1 MSAGKKQITSNTKTM
16 KQALLSIILAGMI
29 LMPSVY
35 AGAQN
40 FTGTWSSAPLSEV
53 LDEIESRTGYH
64 FIFENKEIN
73 TGIPVTATFTGAE
86 ITDVLDKILG
96 PSMHYT
102 IKGKYITV
110 SKRQIERAPLPSKD
124 IRHVSGTVISSA
136 DNQPVAGAGVYVA
149 GTSSGT
155 VTDLDGNWS
164 LELPPAAE
172 KVTFECIGYET
183 LILNVERLAN
193 MRIVTMNEC
202 VNTLEDVVVVGFG
215 TQKRESLV
223 GAVQA
228 VKPNELKSTTSN
240 LSTSFAGKIA
250 GVISVQSSGEP
261 GVADGASFWIR
272 GVSTFGSGQSP
283 LYIVDGVEITAQMLN
298 NIPPET
304 IESFSILKDATATSL
319 YGSRGANG
327 VMIITTKSGRNSER
341 MAINVRAEAGISGA
355 TAIPEAADAITFM
368 ETFNEALV
376 TRGKEP
382 YYSEDKI
389 SGTRTGL
396 NPYVYPDVDWYK
408 MLFKDMTV
416 NQNFNINMTGGGK
429 KVDYFLNVS
438 AYNENGILRK
448 PDFSGF
454 NTNINSQKYLFQAN
468 INALMTP
475 TTKVSLKMN
484 TQLHFQHT
492 PVTPTRTLFQY
503 CLQAMP
509 CEFAPVL
516 PAEEDDTFVRFG
528 TAPRWTTGYCTNP
541 YAELCKGYSDQYRGH
556 FTSALSVNQD
566 LKFITKGLSAYALV
580 TFYNRVYS
588 AVSHSMTP
596 FLYRVHDWSV
606 DENGNYLL
614 EMIQTQ
620 QGSTYLDTQ
629 RSNDGLR
636 ELSFQAKIDYNRTFR
651 KHTVGATIVYHQK
664 EQMKNVAAAVEYA
677 SLPYREQGLAG
688 RVTYDFDK
696 RYLIEANFGY
706 NGSENFARGK
716 RFGFFPSIAGGWVIS
731 NEPYWSGLKNTVNLL
746 KIRASYGLVGNDVIS
761 SSYSDRF
768 PYLSTVDMNTG
779 YNIALG
785 PNLSVQSGPSIST
798 YGNPSATW
806 ETSRK
811 VDIGLEFGLFREL
824 NLIVDYFYEKRSGI
838 FMQRQSLP
846 SSFGLSG
853 ITPWGNIGK
862 VDNSGVDASIDYN
875 KVFSKDFIL
884 SLRGTFTYAH
894 NEIKFMDEPIYEFDY
909 QKKTGHS
916 INSVYLYVF
925 DRYFTDE
932 EDIRNSP
939 DQSSLAT
946 LYPLLPGDIKYK
958 DLNNDG
964 KIDDNDQMWI
974 DRTTIPEIT
983 YGFGFSI
990 QYRSFD
996 ISAFFQ
1002 GTGRMHL
1009 LMTDNHPF
1017 STATDPGSGLM
1028 MYHAKD
1034 HWSESKPDPDAAYPR
1049 LSDRWNVNNTV
1060 NSTLYLKNAAFLRLK
1075 TAEIGYTWK
1084 EIGLRAYISGTN
1096 LLTFSGFKY
1105 WDPEKGSGNGLSYP
1119 LQRTVNIGLQ
1129 FNY

>member
-1 MSAGKKQITSNTKTM
+1 MRPTIIRIFLTGM
-16 KQALLSIILAGMI
+16 LLIM
-29 LMPSVY
+29 SVY
-35 AGAQN
+35 SGAQN
-40 FTGTWSSAPLSEV
+40 FTRTYNSTPLSEV
-53 LDEIESRTGYH
+53 LDDIETLTGYH

-73 TGIPVTATFTGAE
+73 TGIPVTATFSNAS
-86 ITDVLDKILG
+86 ITTVLDKVLG
-96 PSMHYT
+96 PTMHYT

-110 SKRQIERAPLPSKD
+110 SKRQNERQQETKNLSK
-124 IRHVSGTVISSA
+124 VSGTVISSA
-136 DNQPVAGAGVYVA
+136 DNQPITGVGVYVE

-155 VTDLDGNWS
+155 ITDLNGYFALD
-164 LELPPAAE
+164 LPENSP
-172 KVTFECIGYET
+172 KVIFECIGYET
-183 LILNVERLAN
+183 VSFSVENLAK
-193 MRIVTMNEC
+193 MKVITMNEC

-228 VKPNELKSTTSN
+228 VKPNELKATTSN

-261 GVADGASFWIR
+261 GVADGANFWIR

-298 NIPPET
+298 NIAPET
-304 IESFSILKDATATSL
+304 IESFSILKDANATSL

-327 VMIITTKSGRNSER
+327 VMIINTKSGRNSER
-341 MAINVRAEAGISGA
+341 ISINVRAETGMSGA
-355 TAIPEAADAITFM
+355 TIIPEAADAITFM

-376 TRGKEP
+376 TRGKTP
-382 YYSEDKI
+382 YYTEEKI
-389 SGTRTGL
+389 NGTKEGL
-396 NPYVYPDVDWYK
+396 NQYVFPDVNWYK
-408 MLFKDMTV
+408 MLFKNQTF

-468 INALMTP
+468 INAMMTP
-475 TTKVSLKMN
+475 TTKISLKMN
-484 TQLHFQHT
+484 TQLHFQHS
-492 PVTPTRTLFQY
+492 PVTPTTTLFQY
-503 CLQAMP
+503 CLKAMP

-516 PAEEDDTFVRFG
+516 PSEEDDTFVRFG
-528 TAPRWTTGYCTNP
+528 TAPRWTTGYCVNP

-556 FTSALSVNQD
+556 FTSALSVDQD
-566 LKFITKGLSAYALV
+566 LSFITKGLRAYALV

-588 AVSHSMTP
+588 DVSHSMTP
-596 FLYRVHDWSV
+596 FLYRVHDYTV
-606 DENGNYLL
+606 DENGDYQL

-620 QGSTYLDTQ
+620 QGNTFLDTK
-629 RSNDGLR
+629 RANDGLR
-636 ELSFQAKIDYNRTFR
+636 ELSFQVKLDYNRSFK
-651 KHTVGATIVYHQK
+651 KHSVGATVVYHQK
-664 EQMKNVAAAVEYA
+664 ETVMNVAAAVEYA
-677 SLPYREQGLAG
+677 SLPYREQGIAG
-688 RVTYDFDK
+688 RVSYDYNK
-696 RYLIEANFGY
+696 RYMIEANFGY
-706 NGSENFARGK
+706 NGSENFAKGN

-731 NEPYWSGLKNTVNLL
+731 NEPYWAKLKKTVNLF

-761 SSYSDRF
+761 SSYNDRF
-768 PYLSTVDMNTG
+768 PYLSTVNMNTN

-785 PNLSVQSGPSIST
+785 PNLSGQSGPSIST
-798 YGNPSATW
+798 YGNKDATW

-811 VDIGLEFGLFREL
+811 LDIGLELGLFKEL
-824 NLIVDYFYEKRSGI
+824 NIIVDYFYEKRSGI

-875 KVFSKDFIL
+875 KVINKDFII
-884 SLRGTFTYAH
+884 SLRGSFTYAH
-894 NEIKFMDEPIYEFDY
+894 NEVKFMDEPNYEFDY

-916 INSVYLYVF
+916 INSVYMYVF
-925 DRYFTDE
+925 DRYFLDE
-932 EDIRNSP
+932 EDIKNSP

-946 LYPLLPGDIKYK
+946 LYPLLPGDAKYK

-964 KIDDNDQMWI
+964 KIDDNDRMWI
-974 DRTTIPEIT
+974 DKTTMPEIT

-990 QYRSFD
+990 QYKSFD

-1002 GTGRMHL
+1002 GLGRRYLIMQ
-1009 LMTDNHPF
+1009 DNHPF
-1017 STATDPGSGLM
+1017 STATDPGNGLM

-1034 HWSESKPDPDAAYPR
+1034 HWSESNPNQNAAYPR
-1049 LSDRWNVNNTV
+1049 LSDKWNVNNTV
-1060 NSTLYLKNAAFLRLK
+1060 ASTLYLKNASFLRLK

-1084 EIGLRAYISGTN
+1084 KIGLRAYLSGTN

-1119 LQRTVNIGLQ
+1119 LQRTFNIGLQ